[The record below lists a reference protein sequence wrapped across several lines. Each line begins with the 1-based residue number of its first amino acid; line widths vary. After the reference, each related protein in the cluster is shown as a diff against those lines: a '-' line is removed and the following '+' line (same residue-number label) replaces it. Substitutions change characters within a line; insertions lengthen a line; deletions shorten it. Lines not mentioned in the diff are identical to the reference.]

1 MRNRVAS
8 EASLK
13 NSTIRRVED
22 SQRRVGSGW
31 DSGFPEEGVDSFS
44 TLLLKSEGIEKLNS
58 THLGRWKRRCLVKKL
73 FRLQRIEYHRL
84 SANAEMVQYRAD
96 LSHMC

>member
-44 TLLLKSEGIEKLNS
+44 TLLLKSEGIEKL
-58 THLGRWKRRCLVKKL
+58 L
-73 FRLQRIEYHRL
+73 RLQRIEYHRL
-84 SANAEMVQYRAD
+84 SANAEMVQYGAD
-96 LSHMC
+96 